1 MTKLTGGVELRVA
14 AGRFVERN
22 HLGADNVS
30 DLLALKT
37 LDLKDG
43 EPVRAGHGAAPGH
56 HSQATRL

>member
-1 MTKLTGGVELRVA
+1 MRVDDELDRRASVEPRIA

-22 HLGADNVS
+22 DLDADHVS

-43 EPVRAGHGAAPGH
+43 EPAGH
-56 HSQATRL
+56 ATANLP